1 LSWQTRFRTARTW
14 RASYPPCPL
23 AAASKA
29 LQDDQITG
37 KDVAPFLLGY
47 FHEPTH
53 GVSLQTNIDL
63 VLNNATLAAG
73 IAVALPVGMSG
84 SSP

>member
-1 LSWQTRFRTARTW
+1 ME
-14 RASYPPCPL
+14 
-23 AAASKA
+23 A

-37 KDVAPFLLGY
+37 NDVAPLLLGY
-47 FHEPTH
+47 FHEHTQ

-73 IAVALPVGMSG
+73 IAVALPVGMTG
-84 SSP
+84 SAP

>member
-1 LSWQTRFRTARTW
+1 
-14 RASYPPCPL
+14 
-23 AAASKA
+23 

-37 KDVAPFLLGY
+37 NDVATFLLGY
-47 FHEPTH
+47 FHEHTQ

-73 IAVALPVGMSG
+73 IAVALPVGMTG
-84 SSP
+84 SAP

>member
-1 LSWQTRFRTARTW
+1 M
-14 RASYPPCPL
+14 
-23 AAASKA
+23 KA

-47 FHEPTH
+47 FHERAQ

-63 VLNNATLAAG
+63 VLNDATLAAG
-73 IAVALPVGMSG
+73 IAVALPVGMTG
-84 SSP
+84 SAP